1 MTEGI
6 DSLEIFFDGVSRSQS
21 EHACNEKK
29 DEDFFF
35 FSQKTW
41 EFFSEP
47 EVFKNG
53 TIGPVVA
60 DKLTENQNFV
70 ANRIEKDRKKI
81 SQAIRRR
88 NYQKYK
94 QT

>member
-1 MTEGI
+1 MTERI
-6 DSLEIFFDGVSRSQS
+6 DSLEIFSDGVSHSQS
-21 EHACNEKK
+21 EHACNEKQ

-47 EVFKNG
+47 EVTKNG

-60 DKLTENQNFV
+60 DKITGNQNFV
-70 ANRIEKDRKKI
+70 SNRI
-81 SQAIRRR
+81 
-88 NYQKYK
+88 
-94 QT
+94 